1 MRVLAILLGSM
12 AASFATADVVGQ
24 WQGIATLGPSQVAQG
39 MDGDGLIK
47 LQISKAFLKTLNY
60 SFDIKA
66 DKSFVSVVTG
76 EDMPRRSGKGTW
88 SMTGNILT
96 LLITE
101 ENGAK
106 RNQALKATISPDG
119 KKMIISIDSKPGLPP
134 TKLVF
139 KKFEPRP
146 VTTTKSGSAKN
157 IRH

>member
-12 AASFATADVVGQ
+12 AASFASADVVGQ

-66 DKSFVSVVTG
+66 DKTFTTVVTG
-76 EDMPRRSGKGTW
+76 EDMPRRTGKGTW

-101 ENGAK
+101 ENGTK
-106 RNQALKATISPDG
+106 RNQALKSTVSPDG
-119 KKMIISIDSKPGLPP
+119 KKMIIGIDSKPGLPP

-139 KKFEPRP
+139 KKVEATPAK
-146 VTTTKSGSAKN
+146 TTKSATAKN
-157 IRH
+157 TRH